1 MRDAVVPCP
10 KCKGDRVVLVGEVCE
25 PCRRCKAQGLVPSPA
40 FAVPLPPDDLEPHE
54 LAPWSA
60 HYEPRGAA

>member
-1 MRDAVVPCP
+1 MSDAVVKCP
-10 KCKGDRVVLVGEVCE
+10 KCNGDRVVLVGELRV
-25 PCRRCKAQGLVPSPA
+25 PCPFCKAQGLVAAPA
-40 FAVPLPPDDLEPHE
+40 FAIPLNRDDLEAHE